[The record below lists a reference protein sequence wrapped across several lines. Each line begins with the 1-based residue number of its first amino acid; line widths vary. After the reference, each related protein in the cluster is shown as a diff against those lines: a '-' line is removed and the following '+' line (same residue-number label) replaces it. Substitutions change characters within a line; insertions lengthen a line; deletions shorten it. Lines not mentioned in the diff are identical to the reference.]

1 MEVCVVL
8 SKIRK
13 ALVDRVRICGPGFT
27 LEKAF
32 FNSFSVG
39 DGIGFIE
46 LFILSLHISYQ
57 EMDAKICGRSILL
70 RHALGRV
77 LANECG
83 LPVFDCCLD
92 DDVMGLDGAL
102 DLVIHGYH
110 PRPRGKAI

>member
-1 MEVCVVL
+1 ML
-8 SKIRK
+8 GKIRK
-13 ALVDRVRICGPGFT
+13 ALVDRVRICGPSFT
-27 LEKAF
+27 LERAF
-32 FNSFSVG
+32 FNNFRVG
-39 DGIGFIE
+39 DGIKFIE
-46 LFILSLHISYQ
+46 LFILPLHISYQ
-57 EMDAKICGRSILL
+57 EMDAIICGHSILL